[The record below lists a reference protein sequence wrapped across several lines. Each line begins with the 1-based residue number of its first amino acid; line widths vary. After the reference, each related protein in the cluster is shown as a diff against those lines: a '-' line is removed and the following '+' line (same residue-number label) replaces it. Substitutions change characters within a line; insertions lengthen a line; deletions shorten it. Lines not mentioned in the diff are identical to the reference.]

1 MGQNFQIQA
10 WRCTTRLPTN
20 NVCYEVCQSVG
31 DGQRSNG
38 IGLDTSTS
46 FDRYPASN
54 SDFEMMPKWG
64 HETHSPVFFFLKVHT
79 TFEKGFRD
87 LENFPYLDDCKN
99 HNKEQ
104 VIRNQLLCTIR

>member
-1 MGQNFQIQA
+1 MYNK
-10 WRCTTRLPTN
+10 TPTN
-20 NVCYEVCQSVG
+20 NVWYEVCQSVS

-64 HETHSPVFFFLKVHT
+64 YGAHSPVIIFLMHT

-87 LENFPYLDDCKN
+87 LENFLYLDDCKN
-99 HNKEQ
+99 HSKEQ
-104 VIRNQLLCTIR
+104 VIRNQPLCAIR